1 MAKQKTRIPDI
12 GDIVYLKTDPEQF
25 PRLIT
30 SFVVE
35 PSGMLLY
42 KLALGDK
49 KSDHYEFEMT
59 GNTINRTVINGFQ
72 HNNEGILHKQGRSP
86 RKVTRSKEKKVN
98 VASQKNP

>member
-12 GDIVYLKTDPEQF
+12 GDIVYLRTDPEQY

-42 KLALGDK
+42 KLALGDR
-49 KSDHYEFEMT
+49 KSDHYEFEMMKDIENRKAVT
-59 GNTINRTVINGFQ
+59 GFAQKQQDERIN
-72 HNNEGILHKQGRSP
+72 KQRRSP
-86 RKVTRSKEKKVN
+86 RKAKGSTETV
-98 VASQKNP
+98 